1 MENHG
6 EQIKKVGIAILV
18 IGIVSRIVV
27 FITGLVSGNSMLLGL
42 SVGLALSCYFLSIIT
57 RGFGELVDS
66 AVDSLSV
73 IRNIYFILNDNKMY
87 TQVNESIKSV
97 VNDNSGNLFC
107 EDNTDYDKRLK
118 MISLN
123 SGISIDDKVKLKELA
138 KMASESD
145 FRKEFLKAIK
155 KS

>member
-1 MENHG
+1 MDNHG
-6 EQIKKVGIAILV
+6 EQIKKVGIAIFV
-18 IGIVSRIVV
+18 IGIIVGIIVFVTGIVSNNSV
-27 FITGLVSGNSMLLGL
+27 FLGL

-73 IRNIYFILNDNKMY
+73 IRNIYYILKDDKKY

-97 VNDNSGNLFC
+97 VNDNSGNLFS
-107 EDNTDYDKRLK
+107 EDNTDYDKRIM

-123 SGISIDDKVKLKELA
+123 SGINIDDKVKLKELA
-138 KMASESD
+138 KTASESD
-145 FRKEFLKAIK
+145 FRKELLKAVK